1 MAAQIM
7 ACRGT
12 PRPRIATRGRVYGR
26 NRGYGQWSVL
36 WADDTQGPYT
46 VEHSPCPVVAKPE
59 SSCLSAQRGLGYDGT
74 GGPVEKEDVEIAGL
88 AGFVEAIGYD
98 NEPYPIACNGQPG
111 YVCGE

>member
-7 ACRGT
+7 ACRSAPCPCMLLG
-12 PRPRIATRGRVYGR
+12 PGVWHEQRVWR
-26 NRGYGQWSVL
+26 ETVL

-59 SSCLSAQRGLGYDGT
+59 SSCLSAQRGLGYDGA